1 MSSPVGASE
10 PTRRRRAGR
19 DGPSVRERGAVAGA
33 ESLAIGA
40 LVLIGGLLLVVN
52 AWCVVDARLALDAAA
67 REYLRAYTQATGPAE
82 AATEGRAALDDVLVD
97 RPRLA
102 GSLSL
107 VSPEASSFGPC
118 SPAVVELHADVP
130 AMHMPFIGDLGT
142 RTVSVRHVELVDAH
156 REFESLGGSYQISQ
170 TACGG

>member
-1 MSSPVGASE
+1 MSSSPAASE
-10 PTRRRRAGR
+10 PSHRGRAR
-19 DGPSVRERGAVAGA
+19 SERPSASERGAVAGA
-33 ESLAIGA
+33 ESVAIGA

-67 REYLRAYTQATGPAE
+67 REYLRAYTQAEGPAQ
-82 AATEGRAALDDVLVD
+82 AAADGRAALDEVLVD
-97 RPRLA
+97 RPQLA
-102 GSLSL
+102 GSLAL
-107 VSPEASSFGPC
+107 VSPEASAFGPC

-130 AMHMPFIGDLGT
+130 TVHMPFIGDLGT